1 MPFAREA
8 AMITVRRTVLLCA
21 ALCLGTAAPAW
32 AQEPGN
38 AATESAAAETVTIP
52 FDPPLG
58 TPLTYAMRFERKRP
72 GGDSVFDYEQRL
84 TFERIAEGFLL
95 RLETLAFI
103 VDGHRFDLADSR
115 VMGALPAALRPY
127 LLPMTV
133 ELDATGEM
141 VRMRDWDA
149 MRASLRG
156 LPDAAAQM
164 SGVPLDAAGRAA
176 LAQLLGPII
185 NASAEDAPALMIRGW
200 PSVLGYGGT
209 ELDLGETY
217 EAEDGVDGG
226 LLPASIPAVTQ
237 FTLTRTPEGKL
248 RLFLSTSYDPEAIRG
263 ATNAV
268 IDAARAQAGFAGKA
282 PPGET
287 LDGMQVSDNADIVFD
302 PTTGMPITAEVLRI
316 VSVDTNKESGAGGE
330 VMTIRRIAP

>member
-1 MPFAREA
+1 MALFKLTPALACALMLGLAVPAGAQEA
-8 AMITVRRTVLLCA
+8 HA
-21 ALCLGTAAPAW
+21 ALPA
-32 AQEPGN
+32 E
-38 AATESAAAETVTIP
+38 EAAAETVTIP
-52 FDPPLG
+52 FNPPLG

-72 GGDSVFDYEQRL
+72 GGDSAYDYEQRL
-84 TFERIAEGFLL
+84 TFERTGDGFVL

-103 VDGHRFDLADSR
+103 IGGQRLDLADNR
-115 VMGALPAALRPY
+115 VLAAIPVALQPY
-127 LLPMTV
+127 LLPMAV
-133 ELDATGEM
+133 ELDAAGEM
-141 VRMRDWDA
+141 VRMRDWEA
-149 MRASLRG
+149 MRANLRG
-156 LPDAAAQM
+156 LPETAAEM

-176 LAQLLGPII
+176 IAQVVFPIL

-237 FTLTRTPEGKL
+237 FTLTRTSDGKL
-248 RLFLSTSYDPEAIRG
+248 RLFQSTSYDPEAIRG

-268 IDAARAQAGFAGKA
+268 IDAARAQAGFEGKSGAGEA
-282 PPGET
+282 
-287 LDGMQVSDNADIVFD
+287 LDAMQFSDNADIVFD

-316 VSVDTNKESGAGGE
+316 VSVDTDKESGAGGE
-330 VMTIRRIAP
+330 VLTIRRIAP

>member
-1 MPFAREA
+1 MTLFKLAPAL
-8 AMITVRRTVLLCA
+8 VCA
-21 ALCLGTAAPAW
+21 LMLGLAAPAG
-32 AQEPGN
+32 AQEAS
-38 AATESAAAETVTIP
+38 AALPAEEAAAETVTIP

-72 GGDSVFDYEQRL
+72 GGDIAYDYEQRL
-84 TFERIAEGFLL
+84 TFERIGDGFVL

-103 VDGHRFDLADSR
+103 VGGQRLDLADKR
-115 VMGALPAALRPY
+115 VLAAIPAALRPY
-127 LLPMTV
+127 LMPMAV
-133 ELDATGEM
+133 ELDAAGEM
-141 VRMRDWDA
+141 VRMRDWEA
-149 MRASLRG
+149 MRANLRG
-156 LPDAAAQM
+156 LPEAAAQM

-176 LAQLLGPII
+176 VAQLLGPII

-226 LLPASIPAVTQ
+226 LLPASIPAVSQ

-248 RLFLSTSYDPEAIRG
+248 RLFQSTTYDPEAIRG

-268 IDAARAQAGFAGKA
+268 IDAARAQAGFEGKSGAGEA
-282 PPGET
+282 V
-287 LDGMQVSDNADIVFD
+287 DAVQFSDNADIVFD
-302 PTTGMPITAEVLRI
+302 PTSGMPITAEVLRI
-316 VSVDTNKESGAGGE
+316 VSVDVRSESGAGGE